1 MISFRVGS
9 EDAEFLVKEFGPVFN
24 EYDLVNVGRGA
35 FVKLLVDGQGVRP
48 FSLQT
53 IWPLM
58 GKARDGMSE
67 NIRQLSRFKYGRDR
81 DVIMKEIAL
90 RSID

>member
-1 MISFRVGS
+1 
-9 EDAEFLVKEFGPVFN
+9 
-24 EYDLVNVGRGA
+24 
-35 FVKLLVDGQGVRP
+35 
-48 FSLQT
+48 
-53 IWPLM
+53 M

-81 DVIMKEIAL
+81 DVIMKEMAL

>member
-1 MISFRVGS
+1 M
-9 EDAEFLVKEFGPVFN
+9 VKEL
-24 EYDLVNVGRGA
+24 D
-35 FVKLLVDGQGVRP
+35 